1 MVENA
6 EFPKY
11 EQSNTRHDELHHPVF
26 LYDTAEMTSS
36 EPGPGHFCGRVDEDG
51 QSWLATFE
59 LWLRFRSIN
68 GERKAAALALH
79 LKDSAAAWYQ
89 SLADN
94 RRDTYDNL
102 RAAFVERYGTAR
114 LQPWQRA
121 GLAWTIEQQPTQTVD
136 DYMVAVLNAGRDAGL
151 TDQQLVNAVIKG
163 LRPSIR
169 QYVIRQQPTDI
180 DELRAAATLAEQT
193 EFPPTTTP
201 SSTDA
206 IAATVARLENQLKQL
221 TVAALAGRQQRSPS
235 PLRRRE
241 SPPPPVRRPSADYD
255 YTNDRQYYRH
265 YDSLPD
271 RRRVRFSDSY
281 ASVPSVNAADQQ
293 QIAFRP
299 CDSCGRRNHPRHMC
313 RFRGA
318 TCANCLRVGHLASV
332 CRAANRQ
339 E

>member
-1 MVENA
+1 
-6 EFPKY
+6 
-11 EQSNTRHDELHHPVF
+11 
-26 LYDTAEMTSS
+26 MTSS
-36 EPGPGHFCGRVDEDG
+36 EPGPGQFSGRVDENG

-102 RAAFVERYGTAR
+102 RAAFIERYGAAR

-136 DYMVAVLNAGRDAGL
+136 DYMVAVMNAGKDAGL

-169 QYVIRQQPTDI
+169 QYVIRQQPTNI
-180 DELRAAATLAEQT
+180 DDLRAAATLAEQT
-193 EFPPTTTP
+193 ELPSATTP
-201 SSTDA
+201 SSTDT
-206 IAATVARLENQLKQL
+206 IAATVARLEDQLKQL
-221 TVAALAGRQQRSPS
+221 TVATLAGRTHRSPS
-235 PLRRRE
+235 PYGRRE
-241 SPPPPVRRPSADYD
+241 SPPPPVRRPTADYD
-255 YTNDRQYYRH
+255 YDYSRQNYRR
-265 YDSLPD
+265 YDTLPD
-271 RRRVRFSDSY
+271 RRRVSFSGQSY
-281 ASVPSVNAADQQ
+281 TSVPLDNAADQQ

-313 RFRGA
+313 RYRGA
-318 TCANCLRVGHLASV
+318 TCANCGRVGHLASV
-332 CRAANRQ
+332 CRSVSRQ